1 LTSLPTGYLEY
12 AFDDTNIRTATLS
25 TGGDQES
32 GLMSEGDL
40 NEETGSGD
48 IRAVIRAADVLGLFG
63 DDTPEITVADVSE
76 RIGLNRTTAYRYC
89 TSLLSAGLLERGT
102 QPNSFIPGGALLR
115 LGAFAL
121 GTRQVM
127 DLSAPHMRNVAEATG
142 ATTVLSLWT
151 TTGPV
156 VSRVEE
162 GRPKGAIVTV
172 RVGTQLALT
181 TAQGITFLAFLT
193 DRVQSTRFLAMLPEH
208 EQERV
213 ESFAQALRKSG
224 YCFTTSRRGIAAI
237 ATPVFNEFGC
247 CATLAVIGTNE
258 MLPESSTLAANELV
272 TESRALSKE
281 MGGASFWPQQ
291 TA

>member
-1 LTSLPTGYLEY
+1 MSDG
-12 AFDDTNIRTATLS
+12 DS
-25 TGGDQES
+25 T
-32 GLMSEGDL
+32 
-40 NEETGSGD
+40 EETGSGGD

-63 DDTPEITVADVSE
+63 NDTPEITAADVSE

-121 GTRQVM
+121 GMRQVM
-127 DLSAPHMRNVAEATG
+127 DLSAPHMRNIAEATG
-142 ATTVLSLWT
+142 ATTVLSSWT
-151 TTGPV
+151 PTGPV

-162 GRPKGAIVTV
+162 GRPRGAIVTV
-172 RVGTQLALT
+172 RVGTQLSLASS
-181 TAQGITFLAFLT
+181 QGITFLTFLA
-193 DRVQSTRFLAMLPEH
+193 DRMHATRLLAMLPEH
-208 EQERV
+208 EQERI
-213 ESFAQALRKSG
+213 ESSARELRKSG

-258 MLPESSTLAANELV
+258 MLPESSPLAANELV